1 MAYIVD
7 RLRRMAACKSWKFDL
22 LRFRCRRCLRQVLRK
37 SGGTCC
43 CCSSSLIKVMP
54 EDQLLTAPGRDK
66 GKIIVVATS
75 VGDGVVE
82 GELLFIVIV
91 CGRIMVDG
99 VGGG

>member
-7 RLRRMAACKSWKFDL
+7 RLRRMAACKSWKFNL
-22 LRFRCRRCLRQVLRK
+22 LRFRCRRCLCQVLRK

-43 CCSSSLIKVMP
+43 CCSSSLIKVIP

-66 GKIIVVATS
+66 EKIMVVATT

-82 GELLFIVIV
+82 VELLFVMI
-91 CGRIMVDG
+91 D
-99 VGGG
+99 GGGGR

>member
-37 SGGTCC
+37 SGGTCSC

-66 GKIIVVATS
+66 EKIIVATS

-82 GELLFIVIV
+82 RELLFIMI
-91 CGRIMVDG
+91 DG
-99 VGGG
+99 CGGG

>member
-66 GKIIVVATS
+66 EKIVVVATS

-82 GELLFIVIV
+82 GEFVFIVIV
-91 CGRIMVDG
+91 CGTIMVDG